1 MRGGL
6 KYREYIDE
14 VTRAIMKNT
23 LSQGDFVS
31 KFEEVL
37 VVFSFDES

>member
-14 VTRAIMKNT
+14 VTRALKMNS
-23 LSQGDFVS
+23 LSQADFVS
-31 KFEEVL
+31 KFEDVL
-37 VVFSFDES
+37 TQ